1 MGAGSLARLEE
12 EGEGPGSWIQ
22 QAWLKKQTQKHYI
35 FILREKWQRH
45 TAGLEDHDTRTGEG
59 LSAVSLYVTLRGG
72 RIGRIPLP

>member
-45 TAGLEDHDTRTGEG
+45 TAGLEDHDTHVQAKDCLLFRCMSRCGEEE
-59 LSAVSLYVTLRGG
+59 
-72 RIGRIPLP
+72 